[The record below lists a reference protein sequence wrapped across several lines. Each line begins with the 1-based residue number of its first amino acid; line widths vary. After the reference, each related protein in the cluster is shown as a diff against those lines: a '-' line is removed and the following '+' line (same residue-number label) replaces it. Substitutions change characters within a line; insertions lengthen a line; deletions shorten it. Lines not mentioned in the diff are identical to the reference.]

1 MTRGIHLKR
10 LKNTDLTLLGLSDAS
25 ITQEAP
31 EPHGQPSMLAEADP
45 VLSEMIGD
53 VVAGLVGTLDLL
65 DEALAAVAGADA
77 ADPGPRVR

>member
-1 MTRGIHLKR
+1 MTRGIQLKR

-25 ITQEAP
+25 FAEEAP
-31 EPHGQPSMLAEADP
+31 APHGQPSMLAEADP
-45 VLSEMIGD
+45 VLSEIIGD

-77 ADPGPRVR
+77 TDPDRRIR

>member
-25 ITQEAP
+25 VTEEGP
-31 EPHGQPSMLAEADP
+31 EPHGQPPMLAEADP
-45 VLSEMIGD
+45 VLSEIIGG

-65 DEALAAVAGADA
+65 DEALAAVAGADTK
-77 ADPGPRVR
+77 DTGPRVL